1 MNARQILVKNGAHI
15 GTPSKVEVMKRF
27 IFKIRPDGLA
37 IINVQS
43 VDERLRTAARLLCQ
57 YKPDEVLVVGSRE
70 QARKPIETFCQITG
84 FKGITGRFFP
94 GTMTNP
100 NLDYFVEPKI
110 LLVVDPW
117 ADKQAIAEAAKQRI
131 PVIALASTNNTY
143 SGVDLVVPCNNKGR
157 RSLAAVFY
165 VLAHYVLYERKELK
179 EGEEL
184 SEPFESFIETP
195 GE

>member
-43 VDERLRTAARLLCQ
+43 VDERLRDAARLLCQ
-57 YKPDEVLVVGSRE
+57 YRPEEVLVVGGRE
-70 QARKPIETFCQITG
+70 QARKPVETFCKLTG
-84 FKGITGRFFP
+84 FHSITGRFFP
-94 GTMTNP
+94 GTLTNP
-100 NLDYFVEPKI
+100 NLEYFIEPKI

-117 ADKQAIAEAAKQRI
+117 TDKQAIAEAAKQKI
-131 PVIALASTNNTY
+131 PVITLASTNNTY
-143 SGVDLVVPCNNKGR
+143 SGADLVVPCNNKGR

-165 VLAHYVLYERKELK
+165 VLTHYVLYERKELK
-179 EGEEL
+179 EGEDI
-184 SEPFESFIETP
+184 SEPLEEFIEEQKT
-195 GE
+195 